1 MANPMPLLAP
11 VTRITFFPML
21 SLIQC
26 VLLPGTPVGL
36 QQRSPL
42 STGSPSTHTLPFKG
56 SATPGVQL
64 ETAKL
69 LQAYVIRNCP
79 FSKTLFALV
88 SYMGRVTFP
97 KNLEQASR
105 EFSGIGGRSRTPV
118 PGIILLSCATDE
130 KCFCFSNLSRK
141 SSPIYLWSGLRM
153 QSLPKN
159 HPLGQES
166 FSVIRYTGQRAPLR
180 K

>member
-1 MANPMPLLAP
+1 MPLLAP

-26 VLLPGTPVGL
+26 VLLPETPVGL

-79 FSKTLFALV
+79 FSKTLFAFSLINGT
-88 SYMGRVTFP
+88 SH
-97 KNLEQASR
+97 NLEQASR

-118 PGIILLSCATDE
+118 PGIIYLSCATAKTVFVFRICHE
-130 KCFCFSNLSRK
+130 NQAQFTCGAGSECSRCQRTIRSAK
-141 SSPIYLWSGLRM
+141 RVSQSSGTPGSGR
-153 QSLPKN
+153 PWEN
-159 HPLGQES
+159 N
-166 FSVIRYTGQRAPLR
+166 
-180 K
+180 